1 MPGRFDRAALAAELA
16 ATLGVAVPLVGANL
30 AQMAMGVTDTIM
42 VGYLG
47 GAPLAAAGLGSAL
60 YFTVVVLVQGVVS
73 AVSPLAAHA
82 LGAGDPGRAG
92 RIAGGGLALAVVAG
106 LPLAA
111 AMAVLDRLLAGLGYD
126 PALAGEVGAFLRAI
140 AWGAPG
146 FIVFAAL
153 RGFLAAARHPGAVV
167 AVVALCLPAN
177 AALNWLLIFGHFGL
191 PPLGI
196 AGSGL
201 ASAINQWLMAA
212 GLALAVGAL
221 PGLRR
226 YRLFA
231 AAGTARWREI
241 REILAL
247 GLPIGGIMGI
257 EIGVFVSASVLI
269 GLLGA
274 DALGAHQI
282 VLTFASLTFMV
293 PLGIGQA
300 ATVRV
305 AGELGAGDRAAA
317 RRAVAVALALGIA
330 FMAGAAILLW
340 TAPQQIVGLYI
351 SRADPANRAI
361 VALAIRLCAIAAL
374 FQVFDGIQTISAG
387 ALRGYRDTA
396 VPMLLAAVG
405 YWAIGFAVGAALALP
420 LGYGVIGFWWG
431 LALGLFSVALLLG
444 ARLAKHR

>member
-82 LGAGDPGRAG
+82 LGAGDPAR
-92 RIAGGGLALAVVAG
+92 
-106 LPLAA
+106 
-111 AMAVLDRLLAGLGYD
+111 
-126 PALAGEVGAFLRAI
+126 AGEVGAFLRAI

-201 ASAINQWLMAA
+201 ASAINQ
-212 GLALAVGAL
+212 
-221 PGLRR
+221 
-226 YRLFA
+226 
-231 AAGTARWREI
+231 
-241 REILAL
+241 
-247 GLPIGGIMGI
+247 
-257 EIGVFVSASVLI
+257 
-269 GLLGA
+269 
-274 DALGAHQI
+274 
-282 VLTFASLTFMV
+282 
-293 PLGIGQA
+293 
-300 ATVRV
+300 
-305 AGELGAGDRAAA
+305 
-317 RRAVAVALALGIA
+317 
-330 FMAGAAILLW
+330 
-340 TAPQQIVGLYI
+340 
-351 SRADPANRAI
+351 
-361 VALAIRLCAIAAL
+361 
-374 FQVFDGIQTISAG
+374 
-387 ALRGYRDTA
+387 
-396 VPMLLAAVG
+396 
-405 YWAIGFAVGAALALP
+405 
-420 LGYGVIGFWWG
+420 
-431 LALGLFSVALLLG
+431 
-444 ARLAKHR
+444 

>member
-282 VLTFASLTFMV
+282 VLNFASLTFMV
-293 PLGIGQA
+293 P
-300 ATVRV
+300 
-305 AGELGAGDRAAA
+305 LGAGDRAAA

-420 LGYGVIGFWWG
+420 LGYGVVGFWWG